1 MDTGAEI
8 KKALREALGINPNLA
23 ITATVVSVSENTCS
37 IKLASEL
44 VLTDV
49 RLCATISD
57 EPDMMVIKPKVGSEV
72 IAMSQT
78 GKLDGLFIVKVDAV
92 DNITF
97 KKEDFEIIID
107 GATKKVTIKNGT
119 ANLGQLMSN
128 LIDTINSAQIITPS
142 GPGTISPATQSQ
154 LTNIKTMFNTLLNNV

>member
-1 MDTGAEI
+1 MDTPAEI

-23 ITATVVSVSENTCS
+23 ITATVVSVSGNTCS

-57 EPDMMVIKPKVGSEV
+57 DADMMVIKPKVGSEV

-107 GATKKVTIKNGT
+107 GQTKKVTIKNST
-119 ANLGQLMSN
+119 ANLGALMDS
-128 LIDTINSAQIITPS
+128 LIDTIVSAQILTPQ
-142 GPGTISPATQSQ
+142 GPGTISPATQTQ
-154 LTNIKTMFNTLLNNV
+154 LTNIKTMFNALLNNV

>member
-23 ITATVVSVSENTCS
+23 ITATVVSVGENTCS
-37 IKLASEL
+37 IKLVSEL

-57 EPDMMVIKPKVGSEV
+57 DADMMVIKPKVGSEV
-72 IAMSQT
+72 IVMSQT
-78 GKLDGLFIVKVDAV
+78 GKLDGLFIVKVDSV

-119 ANLGQLMSN
+119 ANLGALMDS
-128 LIDTINSAQIITPS
+128 LIDTIVSAQILTPQ
-142 GPGTISPATQSQ
+142 GPGTISPATQTQ
-154 LTNIKTMFNTLLNNV
+154 LTNIKTMFNALLNNV

>member
-23 ITATVVSVSENTCS
+23 ITATVVSVSGNTCS

-107 GATKKVTIKNGT
+107 GVTKKVTIKNST
-119 ANLGQLMSN
+119 ANLGALMDS
-128 LIDTINSAQIITPS
+128 LIDTIVSAQILTPQ
-142 GPGTISPATQSQ
+142 GPGTISPATQTQ
-154 LTNIKTMFNTLLNNV
+154 LTNIKTMFNALLNNV

>member
-23 ITATVVSVSENTCS
+23 ITATVVSVGVNTCS
-37 IKLASEL
+37 IKLAIEL

-107 GATKKVTIKNGT
+107 GTTKKVTIKNGT

-128 LIDTINSAQIITPS
+128 LIDTINSAQIITPQ
-142 GPGTISPATQSQ
+142 GTGTICHQRQSYPARDGRGHQGTR
-154 LTNIKTMFNTLLNNV
+154 V

>member
-23 ITATVVSVSENTCS
+23 ITATVVSVSGNTCS

-57 EPDMMVIKPKVGSEV
+57 DADMMVIKPKVGSEV
-72 IAMSQT
+72 IVMSQT

-107 GATKKVTIKNGT
+107 GATKKVTIKNST
-119 ANLGQLMSN
+119 ANLGALMDS
-128 LIDTINSAQIITPS
+128 LIDTIVSAQILTPQ
-142 GPGTISPATQSQ
+142 GPGTISPATQTQ
-154 LTNIKTMFNTLLNNV
+154 LTNIKTMFNALLNNV

>member
-23 ITATVVSVSENTCS
+23 ITATVVSVGVNTCS
-37 IKLASEL
+37 IKLAIEL

-107 GATKKVTIKNGT
+107 GTTKKVTIKNGT
-119 ANLGQLMSN
+119 ANLGALMDS
-128 LIDTINSAQIITPS
+128 LIDTINSAQIITPQ
-142 GPGTISPATQSQ
+142 GTGTISPATQTQ
-154 LTNIKTMFNTLLNNV
+154 LINIKTMFNALLNNV

>member
-1 MDTGAEI
+1 MDTPAEI

-23 ITATVVSVSENTCS
+23 ITATVVSVGENTCS
-37 IKLASEL
+37 IKLVSEL

-119 ANLGQLMSN
+119 ANLGQLMGN
-128 LIDTINSAQIITPS
+128 LIDTINSAQIITPQ
-142 GPGTISPATQSQ
+142 GTGTISPATQAQ
-154 LTNIKTMFNTLLNNV
+154 LTNIKTMFNSLLNTV

>member
-23 ITATVVSVSENTCS
+23 ITATVVSVQENTCS
-37 IKLASEL
+37 IKLVSDL

-107 GATKKVTIKNGT
+107 GQTKKVTIKNST
-119 ANLGQLMSN
+119 ANLGALMDN
-128 LIDTINSAQIITPS
+128 LIDTIVSAQILTPQ
-142 GPGTISPATQSQ
+142 GPGTISPATQTQ
-154 LTNIKTMFNTLLNNV
+154 LTNIKTMFNALLNNV

>member
-23 ITATVVSVSENTCS
+23 ITATVVSVQENTCS

-72 IAMSQT
+72 IVMSQT
-78 GKLDGLFIVKVDAV
+78 GKLDGLFILKVDSV

-107 GATKKVTIKNGT
+107 GVTKKVTIKNGT

-128 LIDTINSAQIITPS
+128 LIDAIISAQVITPQ
-142 GPGTISPATQSQ
+142 GPGTIAPATQAQ
-154 LTNIKTMFNTLLNNV
+154 LMNIKLLFKALLNNV

>member
-23 ITATVVSVSENTCS
+23 ITATVVSVSGNTCS

-57 EPDMMVIKPKVGSEV
+57 DADMMVIKPKVGSEV

-119 ANLGQLMSN
+119 ANLGQLMGN
-128 LIDTINSAQIITPS
+128 LIDTINSAQIITPQ
-142 GPGTISPATQSQ
+142 GTGTISPATQAQ
-154 LTNIKTMFNTLLNNV
+154 LTNIKTMFNSLLNNV

>member
-23 ITATVVSVSENTCS
+23 ITATVVSVGENTCS
-37 IKLASEL
+37 IKLVSEL

-57 EPDMMVIKPKVGSEV
+57 DADMMVIKPKVGSEV

-119 ANLGQLMSN
+119 ANLGQLMDS
-128 LIDTINSAQIITPS
+128 LIDTIVSAQILTPQ
-142 GPGTISPATQSQ
+142 GPGTISPATQTQ
-154 LTNIKTMFNTLLNNV
+154 LTNIKTMFNALLNNV

>member
-1 MDTGAEI
+1 MDTPAEI

-23 ITATVVSVSENTCS
+23 ITATVVSVAENTCS
-37 IKLASEL
+37 IKLVSEL

-92 DNITF
+92 ENITF
-97 KKEDFEIIID
+97 KKEDFEIIVD
-107 GATKKVTIKNGT
+107 GTTKKVTIKNGT
-119 ANLGQLMSN
+119 ANLGQLMGN
-128 LIDTINSAQIITPS
+128 LIDTIMSAQIITPQ
-142 GPGTISPATQSQ
+142 GPGTISPATQAQ
-154 LTNIKTMFNTLLNNV
+154 LTNIKTMFNTLLNTV

>member
-23 ITATVVSVSENTCS
+23 ITATVVSVSGNTCS

-97 KKEDFEIIID
+97 KKEDFEIIVD
-107 GATKKVTIKNGT
+107 GTTKKVTIKNGT
-119 ANLGQLMSN
+119 ANLGQLMGN
-128 LIDTINSAQIITPS
+128 LIDTINSAQIITPQ
-142 GPGTISPATQSQ
+142 GTGTISPATQAQ
-154 LTNIKTMFNTLLNNV
+154 LTNIKTMFNNLLNTV

>member
-23 ITATVVSVSENTCS
+23 ITATVVSVGGNTCS

-72 IAMSQT
+72 IVMSQT

-107 GATKKVTIKNGT
+107 GQTKKVTIKNST
-119 ANLGQLMSN
+119 ANLGALMDS
-128 LIDTINSAQIITPS
+128 LIDTIVSAQILTPQ
-142 GPGTISPATQSQ
+142 GPGTISPATQTQ
-154 LTNIKTMFNTLLNNV
+154 LTNIKTMFNALLNNV

>member
-1 MDTGAEI
+1 MDTPAEI

-23 ITATVVSVSENTCS
+23 ITATVVSVGDNTCS
-37 IKLASEL
+37 IKLVSEL

-72 IAMSQT
+72 IVMSQT

-107 GATKKVTIKNGT
+107 GQTKKVTIKKST
-119 ANLGQLMSN
+119 ANLGALMDS
-128 LIDTINSAQIITPS
+128 LIDTIVSAQVITPQ
-142 GPGTISPATQSQ
+142 GPGTISPATQAQ
-154 LTNIKTMFNTLLNNV
+154 LNNIKIMFNALLNNV

>member
-1 MDTGAEI
+1 M
-8 KKALREALGINPNLA
+8 REALGINPNLA

-72 IAMSQT
+72 IVMSQT

-119 ANLGQLMSN
+119 ANLVALMDS
-128 LIDTINSAQIITPS
+128 LIDTIVSAQILTPQ
-142 GPGTISPATQSQ
+142 GPGTISPATQTQ
-154 LTNIKTMFNTLLNNV
+154 LTNIKTMFNALLNNV

>member
-23 ITATVVSVSENTCS
+23 ITATVVSVSGNTCS

-107 GATKKVTIKNGT
+107 GQTKKVTIKNST
-119 ANLGQLMSN
+119 SNLGALMDS
-128 LIDTINSAQIITPS
+128 LIDTIVSAQVITPQ
-142 GPGTISPATQSQ
+142 GPGTISPATQAQ
-154 LTNIKTMFNTLLNNV
+154 LNNIKIMFNALLNNV